1 MTFFNFISEVIEPI
15 TKLIDETVTTDEERL
30 SLKKQIIE
38 VESKAQSKILEL
50 QAKILDLES
59 KCLEAKSNIITAEA
73 KGENF
78 AQRNWRPGIMM
89 LFGGLLFIYYAG
101 LAPDYVAQNPDV
113 IQSLQ
118 NMIMIGIGGYIGG
131 RSYEKVTKI
140 KNK

>member
-30 SLKKQIIE
+30 TIKKQIIE
-38 VESKAQSKILEL
+38 IESKAQSKILEL